1 VAAGTLW
8 AYTPELAQSHQ
19 VSRAELSLPT
29 IQVQQYSNILSTCIF
44 LNNVSKCDTKWNGRN
59 GEHCHQILTDI
70 LKQKQKLSHT
80 SKNTDGYKLK
90 WISCLCSF
98 NSVPWFLHLARNLLH
113 YLRTLC
119 GWQTDRQ
126 TDTFITC
133 TIQQMSYA
141 ISVGTE
147 VWVHNGST
155 ALVYTGH
162 SLPYITSYQSH
173 GLSSAPV
180 SCQSVISSPG
190 WLLL

>member
-1 VAAGTLW
+1 MWQNVTQNGMAEMVNIATRYWLTFW
-8 AYTPELAQSHQ
+8 
-19 VSRAELSLPT
+19 SR
-29 IQVQQYSNILSTCIF
+29 
-44 LNNVSKCDTKWNGRN
+44 
-59 GEHCHQILTDI
+59 
-70 LKQKQKLSHT
+70 
-80 SKNTDGYKLK
+80 SKNSVTHLRTRMATSSSADF
-90 WISCLCSF
+90 ISCLCSF

-126 TDTFITC
+126 THLSHA
-133 TIQQMSYA
+133 QYNRLSYA

-180 SCQSVISSPG
+180 SCQSVISSPE